1 MDWVRWLALAGVLV
15 AVSSLWVLRTL
26 TRRGASSLSLREQ
39 LSRWWRERGR
49 SAAWFLLLGVLVA
62 IGLAAVGVS
71 IIGFGL
77 SAFSRATFGASGIL
91 IFSLGAVGALN
102 VTGGWVSV
110 LGLRVEDVALLRRVE
125 IDAAIDM
132 LTELATWRREQM
144 VTVSKGAAGT
154 AVTLLA
160 ALIAA
165 MFEAGDSGLPRADI
179 VVTAIVFAA
188 LLAALIQVVAAR
200 IQAIVLRDLDF
211 LLGP

>member
-1 MDWVRWLALAGVLV
+1 
-15 AVSSLWVLRTL
+15 
-26 TRRGASSLSLREQ
+26 
-39 LSRWWRERGR
+39 
-49 SAAWFLLLGVLVA
+49 VA

-179 VVTAIVFAA
+179 VVTGIVFAA
-188 LLAALIQVVAAR
+188 LLAAVIQVVAAR